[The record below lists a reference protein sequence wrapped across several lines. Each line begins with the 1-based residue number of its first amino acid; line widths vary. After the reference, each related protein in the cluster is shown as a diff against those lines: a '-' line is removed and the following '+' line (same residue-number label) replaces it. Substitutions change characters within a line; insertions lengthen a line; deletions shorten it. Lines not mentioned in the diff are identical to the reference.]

1 MSENGIDHLD
11 ALRDHYGNP
20 SDNAQRK
27 QLDHLDGHCRTLI
40 AASPFVVVGTSNARG
55 EQDVSP
61 RGDPP
66 GFVKVL
72 DDKHLLI
79 PDRPGNRRLDSL
91 SNLLENPGVGLLFMI
106 PGMNETLRVNGRG
119 RIVTD
124 PETLAAMIVQ
134 EKPPLSA
141 LLVEVEAAYLHCGKA
156 LIRSRLWSPDAQ
168 VDRKSLP
175 SLGKILADQIKGLE
189 QREQEERL
197 EKAYRE
203 TLY

>member
-1 MSENGIDHLD
+1 MSGNGIDSLQS
-11 ALRDHYGNP
+11 LRGHYGDP
-20 SDNAQRK
+20 SETAQRK

-40 AASPFVVVGTSNARG
+40 AASPFVVVGTSNAKG

-72 DDKHLLI
+72 DDNHLLI

-124 PETLAAMIVQ
+124 PEVLADMLVQ
-134 EKPPLSA
+134 GKPPVSA
-141 LLVEVEAAYLHCGKA
+141 LLVEVEAAYIHCGKA
-156 LIRSRLWSPDAQ
+156 LIRSRLWSSEAQ

-175 SLGKILADQIKGLE
+175 SLGKILADQIEGLKV
-189 QREQEERL
+189 REQEERL

>member
-1 MSENGIDHLD
+1 MSEKGIDNLD
-11 ALRDHYGNP
+11 ALRGHYGDP
-20 SDNAQRK
+20 SAMAQRK
-27 QLDHLDGHCRTLI
+27 QLERLDEHCRTLI
-40 AASPFVVVGTSNARG
+40 AASPFVVVGTSNAAG

-72 DDKHLLI
+72 DDKQLLI

-119 RIVTD
+119 RIITD
-124 PETLAAMIVQ
+124 PEVLADMIVQ
-134 EKPPLSA
+134 GKPPLSA
-141 LLVEVEAAYLHCGKA
+141 LLVEVEAAYIHCGKA

-175 SLGKILADQIKGLE
+175 SLGKILADQIEGLKV
-189 QREQEERL
+189 REQEERL
-197 EKAYRE
+197 AKAYRE

>member
-1 MSENGIDHLD
+1 MSDLD
-11 ALRDHYGNP
+11 SLQSLREHYGEP
-20 SDNAQRK
+20 SATARRK
-27 QLDHLDGHCRTLI
+27 QLDRLDHHCRKLI
-40 AASPFVVVGTSNARG
+40 AASPFVVIGTSNARG

-66 GFVKVL
+66 GFVRVL

-91 SNLLENPGVGLLFMI
+91 SNLLENPGIGLLFMI

-124 PETLAAMIVQ
+124 PEVLADLAIQ
-134 EKPPLSA
+134 GKPSLSA
-141 LLVEVEAAYLHCGKA
+141 LLVEVEAAYMHCGKA
-156 LIRSRLWSPDAQ
+156 LIRSKLWSSEAQ
-168 VDRKSLP
+168 VDRRSLP
-175 SLGKILADQIKGLE
+175 SLGQILANQIEGLE
-189 QREQEERL
+189 VKEQEERL
-197 EKAYRE
+197 ERAYRE

>member
-1 MSENGIDHLD
+1 M
-11 ALRDHYGNP
+11 
-20 SDNAQRK
+20 
-27 QLDHLDGHCRTLI
+27 
-40 AASPFVVVGTSNARG
+40 
-55 EQDVSP
+55 
-61 RGDPP
+61 
-66 GFVKVL
+66 KVL

-124 PETLAAMIVQ
+124 PEVLADLEVQ
-134 EKPPLSA
+134 GKPPVSA
-141 LLVEVEAAYLHCGKA
+141 LLVEVEAAYIHCGKA
-156 LIRSRLWSPDAQ
+156 LIRSKLWSAEAQ

-175 SLGKILADQIKGLE
+175 SLGKILADQIEGLKV
-189 QREQEERL
+189 REQEERL